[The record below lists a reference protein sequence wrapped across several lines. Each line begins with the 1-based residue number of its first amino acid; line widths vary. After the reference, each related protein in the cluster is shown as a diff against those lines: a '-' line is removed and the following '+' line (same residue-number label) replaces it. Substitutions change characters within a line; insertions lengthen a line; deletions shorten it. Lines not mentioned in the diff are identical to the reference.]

1 MIAMSIIIVRAIIST
16 SGTTTPTAIAAVE
29 VPGELAVEKKK
40 IKGLCKFVSSC
51 VHRHAATWWIQAK
64 LRISVPMLY

>member
-1 MIAMSIIIVRAIIST
+1 MIAMSIKIVRAIIST
-16 SGTTTPTAIAAVE
+16 IGTTTPTAIAAVE
-29 VPGELAVEKKK
+29 VPGELAVEKK